1 MTMPFTLAFPHRDLH
16 SLGAKWCSSNGLRAV
31 HSRSQKLSRPAG
43 TSRRAVRRKSVWIGK
58 VGARDT
64 RLWRRLDS
72 YGLSSLPPLGVMA
85 VRAHAGLPWSTEWQ
99 VSSVRRNVTVGD
111 VPGCVYLSGYRDL
124 AGREGCSLPWGRQ
137 VASPCPYRLWLVGI
151 FRVFIK

>member
-31 HSRSQKLSRPAG
+31 HSRSQKLSR
-43 TSRRAVRRKSVWIGK
+43 RKSIWIGK

-64 RLWRRLDS
+64 QPWRRLDS
-72 YGLSSLPPLGVMA
+72 YGLSSLPPLGVVA

-99 VSSVRRNVTVGD
+99 VSSVRRNVTVGN
-111 VPGCVYLSGYRDL
+111 VPGCIYLSGYRDL
-124 AGREGCSLPWGRQ
+124 AGCEGCSLPWGRQ

-151 FRVFIK
+151 FRVFIKL